1 VIQNH
6 GPRTPRRA
14 TPMPQPPP
22 IDFSAFHQM
31 HRPSYLRYAR
41 AFLRNHA
48 DAEEAVD
55 ATFERLLTKWAQV
68 LSSDNPDRYAWAVL
82 RNHVADHLRRGHR
95 HVQPLDEAAFDT
107 VALRTSID
115 RFAQLEESLTLMGAV
130 RQLPERQQ
138 DVTVLRYLLDL
149 PTDRIAY
156 ELGISQAAVR
166 SSDRHARRRLRE
178 ILGPDRSTMGGGPD
192 A

>member
-1 VIQNH
+1 MIQNH
-6 GPRTPRRA
+6 GAPTPQRV
-14 TPMPQPPP
+14 TSMPPAPP

-31 HRPSYLRYAR
+31 HRPAYLRYAR

-55 ATFERLLTKWAQV
+55 AAFERLLTKWVQV
-68 LSSDNPDRYAWAVL
+68 LSSDSPDRYAWAVL
-82 RNHVADHLRRGHR
+82 RNQVADHYRRAR
-95 HVQPLDEAAFDT
+95 PRLQPLDEAAFET
-107 VALRTSID
+107 VALRATVDPI
-115 RFAQLEESLTLMGAV
+115 AQLEESLTLMRAI

-149 PTDRIAY
+149 PVERIAY

-178 ILGPDRSTMGGGPD
+178 ILGPDRSTMEGRSG